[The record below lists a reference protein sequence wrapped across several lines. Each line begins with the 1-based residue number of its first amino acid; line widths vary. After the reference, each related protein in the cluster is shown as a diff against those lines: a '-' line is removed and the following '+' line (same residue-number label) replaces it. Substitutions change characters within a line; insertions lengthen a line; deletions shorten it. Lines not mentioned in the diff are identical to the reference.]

1 MKSDDSRLSM
11 NRRALLRSATAAAL
25 IGASSFAVR
34 DAAAQATPAA
44 SPAVDAFPVSID
56 HVYGTT
62 LIESQPVRVVT
73 LGWSTQDAVID
84 LGIIPVAIP
93 RNDWGGDADG
103 FLPWTRTAI
112 GDAELPLILDT
123 NTEIPFE
130 AIVGVKPDVIL
141 APYSG
146 ITEDDYKTLSAIAPT
161 VAYPET
167 PWGTSWQDVTL
178 ITGRAL
184 GLSAEAQQ
192 LVEDT
197 NTYVEKK
204 AAEYPS
210 IAGKSFVYG
219 SMGDGSAFN
228 IYTVTDSRVLFLSS
242 LGMVPSDFVQ
252 SLEPDTANTYF
263 VPISYERANQIE
275 GDVVVFWFGTQEE
288 ADTALETTQLA
299 EIPAVKAGA
308 YAPIVGESYVMAN
321 SAFST
326 LSIPYMLEDYMPQLA
341 AATGKVAG

>member
-1 MKSDDSRLSM
+1 MKSVTYRISL
-11 NRRALLRSATAAAL
+11 NRRALLQGVSGAAL
-25 IGASSFAVR
+25 LGAAGFSVR
-34 DAAAQATPAA
+34 DVAAQDATP
-44 SPAVDAFPVSID
+44 SVDSFPVSIE

-62 LIESQPVRVVT
+62 VIESQPVRVVT

-84 LGIIPVAIP
+84 LGVIPVAMP
-93 RNDWGGDADG
+93 RNDWGGDGEG
-103 FLPWTRTAI
+103 FLPWTRTAL
-112 GDAELPLILDT
+112 GDAELPLLLDT
-123 NTEIPFE
+123 ATEIPFE
-130 AIVGVKPDVIL
+130 QIVGVKPDVIL

-146 ITEDDYKTLSAIAPT
+146 ITEDEYKTLSAIAQT

-167 PWGTSWQDVTL
+167 AWGTSWEDVTL
-178 ITGRAL
+178 ITGKAL
-184 GLSAEAQQ
+184 GLSAQAQQ
-192 LVEDT
+192 LVDDT
-197 NTYVEKK
+197 YAYVEEK

-219 SMGDGSAFN
+219 NMGDGSTSFN

-242 LGMVPSDFVQ
+242 LGMVPSDFVKN
-252 SLEPDTANTYF
+252 LEPDATNTYF
-263 VPISYERANQIE
+263 VPVSYELANQIE

-288 ADTALETTQLA
+288 ADAAMETQMA

-326 LSIPYMLEDYMPQLA
+326 LSIRYMLEDYIPQLG
-341 AATGKVAG
+341 AATEKVAG